1 MLADIIPFAH
11 SLLRAHIREG
21 DCVMDGT
28 AGNGHD
34 TLLLAQCVGE
44 AGRVFAFDIQAAAIE
59 ATRARLAEYGLLP
72 RVTLI
77 QDGHQHAAQ
86 YIRPPLRAAVFN
98 FGYLPHGDKNITTL
112 SETSVAA
119 VQAAL
124 DLLDKGG
131 LLIAVVY
138 HGHEAGKAEKAALLD
153 YFAALP
159 ARRFRVLR
167 YGHVNRLNAAPFVV
181 AVEKKFALQTMEIDG
196 KPNE

>member
-44 AGRVFAFDIQAAAIE
+44 TGSVFAFDIQAAAIE
-59 ATRARLAEYGLLP
+59 ATRARLAEHGLLP
-72 RVTLI
+72 RATLI
-77 QDGHQHAAQ
+77 QDGHQYAAQ
-86 YIRPPLRAAVFN
+86 YICQPLRAAVFN

-112 SETSVAA
+112 PETSVAA

-124 DLLDKGG
+124 DLLDKDG

-138 HGHEAGKAEKAALLD
+138 HGHEAGKAEKTALLD

-159 ARRFRVLR
+159 ARRFSVLR
-167 YGHVNRLNAAPFVV
+167 YGHVNRLNAAPFAV
-181 AVEKKFALQTMEIDG
+181 AVEKKFAL
-196 KPNE
+196 

>member
-1 MLADIIPFAH
+1 MLADILPFAH
-11 SLLRAHIREG
+11 SLLRTHIREG

-44 AGRVFAFDIQAAAIE
+44 TGCVFAFDIQTTAIE
-59 ATRARLAEYGLLP
+59 ATRARLAEHGLLS

-86 YIRPPLRAAVFN
+86 YIRHPLRTAMFN

-112 SETSVAA
+112 PETSVAA

-131 LLIAVVY
+131 YLVVVVY
-138 HGHEAGKAEKAALLD
+138 HGHEAGKAEKAALLN

-159 ARRFRVLR
+159 ARRFSVLR
-167 YGHVNRLNAAPFVV
+167 YGHVNRLNAAPFAV
-181 AVEKKFALQTMEIDG
+181 AVEKKFALQTMKIDG